1 PRRTGVT
8 VYSISAPSCKVI
20 NLKPKWVTDCI
31 QNHGNASQC
40 HHHILENFEDL
51 QQDHS
56 IQSASTSDFGVK
68 GAPFLKCL
76 ERPEQD
82 FPYLTDALLFH
93 NYWAGGSRH
102 LEFTTSNCMAKFL
115 VREKN
120 WKWSLFQ
127 TSSVDDRGAMVFAIE
142 NSGWFTI
149 LGNFFYGF
157 VSIALIIH
165 GLFALAAQ
173 EKRVLYVPRVQ
184 RFVNDTKYFKFL
196 FPSMMVPITFPDDD
210 TTVVQFKGSV
220 IMGSDVWMNHWLYI
234 AMSILDAVVNIRSTY
249 VIFQTGTFL
258 VGRKANLENF
268 LFLASSLTK
277 TTWLMCFVHTV
288 VRWALKIIARALK
301 NIRMVHP
308 SVREKLDWYADASSM
323 FLSYKIYSI
332 MLFTLLCILL
342 SYKKSTFQIRQV
354 PGKRGVFGGDS
365 ALATFWGSELM
376 CDMFVLL
383 SLMALGGHFI
393 GTLLLL
399 TKYRHV
405 TNNRVMKLLQK
416 RYFFV
421 GWDALIAM
429 EALGID
435 PMASDAVV
443 EEVAVAM
450 FSRRVCVSVHLS
462 PSGLVSLSGDYLSS
476 TTVFRE
482 SPFPIKRAI
491 IMGLCP
497 TARNSSRSHLT
508 STRVYAPRVVAQSHR
523 TSAVDESTK
532 LDEIDEK
539 NTIQSCLLENRKGS
553 KSIFERQLILF
564 SISTYGRLLL
574 VDESE
579 PGKVVKN
586 ADTNLTE
593 YVVSDALSFA
603 SILDIKPLLANQK
616 KLKIA

>member
-1 PRRTGVT
+1 MKLPLRRIIILLFNIVSTWLTLFTGLRENPVIVYITGKYDYMRSRMIDGGVNYNNIRPALIEPGVLVDLAEAGKNYRFFSAPTRTTKNLLEDRSICMRLDSINGSVLDVYFDDFWGKGPRRTGVT

-149 LGNFFYGF
+149 LVNFFYGF

-308 SVREKLDWYADASSM
+308 SVREKLDWYADA
-323 FLSYKIYSI
+323 
-332 MLFTLLCILL
+332 
-342 SYKKSTFQIRQV
+342 
-354 PGKRGVFGGDS
+354 
-365 ALATFWGSELM
+365 
-376 CDMFVLL
+376 
-383 SLMALGGHFI
+383 
-393 GTLLLL
+393 
-399 TKYRHV
+399 
-405 TNNRVMKLLQK
+405 
-416 RYFFV
+416 
-421 GWDALIAM
+421 
-429 EALGID
+429 
-435 PMASDAVV
+435 
-443 EEVAVAM
+443 
-450 FSRRVCVSVHLS
+450 
-462 PSGLVSLSGDYLSS
+462 
-476 TTVFRE
+476 
-482 SPFPIKRAI
+482 
-491 IMGLCP
+491 
-497 TARNSSRSHLT
+497 
-508 STRVYAPRVVAQSHR
+508 
-523 TSAVDESTK
+523 
-532 LDEIDEK
+532 
-539 NTIQSCLLENRKGS
+539 
-553 KSIFERQLILF
+553 
-564 SISTYGRLLL
+564 
-574 VDESE
+574 
-579 PGKVVKN
+579 
-586 ADTNLTE
+586 
-593 YVVSDALSFA
+593 
-603 SILDIKPLLANQK
+603 
-616 KLKIA
+616 

>member
-1 PRRTGVT
+1 M
-8 VYSISAPSCKVI
+8 
-20 NLKPKWVTDCI
+20 
-31 QNHGNASQC
+31 H
-40 HHHILENFEDL
+40 
-51 QQDHS
+51 
-56 IQSASTSDFGVK
+56 
-68 GAPFLKCL
+68 
-76 ERPEQD
+76 
-82 FPYLTDALLFH
+82 
-93 NYWAGGSRH
+93 
-102 LEFTTSNCMAKFL
+102 
-115 VREKN
+115 
-120 WKWSLFQ
+120 
-127 TSSVDDRGAMVFAIE
+127 
-142 NSGWFTI
+142 
-149 LGNFFYGF
+149 
-157 VSIALIIH
+157 
-165 GLFALAAQ
+165 
-173 EKRVLYVPRVQ
+173 
-184 RFVNDTKYFKFL
+184 
-196 FPSMMVPITFPDDD
+196 
-210 TTVVQFKGSV
+210 
-220 IMGSDVWMNHWLYI
+220 
-234 AMSILDAVVNIRSTY
+234 
-249 VIFQTGTFL
+249 
-258 VGRKANLENF
+258 
-268 LFLASSLTK
+268 
-277 TTWLMCFVHTV
+277 
-288 VRWALKIIARALK
+288 
-301 NIRMVHP
+301 
-308 SVREKLDWYADASSM
+308 
-323 FLSYKIYSI
+323 
-332 MLFTLLCILL
+332 LL

-443 EEVAVAM
+443 EEVAVAN
-450 FSRRVCVSVHLS
+450 CSVGALLRQLYIS
-462 PSGLVSLSGDYLSS
+462 GPSGLVSLSGDYLFEHNGFSREP
-476 TTVFRE
+476 VLFR
-482 SPFPIKRAI
+482 FPIKRAI